1 MKKYGKSKEHRPN
14 PIVTMGLF
22 MDADGI
28 PLSFDLYPGNQNEQL
43 TLKPLETK
51 VIRDFNCSEFI
62 FCSDAGLGSK
72 SNRFF
77 NSFGNR
83 SYVITYSLKKMKKEE
98 IVNKVKKMPYD
109 DLEKVLDFIEVVKED
124 SSDDKKEILILQKLY
139 ENYENAKNQMK
150 IIIENFEQNTVEESS
165 LKKEYLEIFPVLLK
179 SIVAILQYEGFNDEQ
194 IANCFNEALKK
205 NE

>member
-1 MKKYGKSKEHRPN
+1 
-14 PIVTMGLF
+14 
-22 MDADGI
+22 
-28 PLSFDLYPGNQNEQL
+28 
-43 TLKPLETK
+43 
-51 VIRDFNCSEFI
+51 
-62 FCSDAGLGSK
+62 
-72 SNRFF
+72 
-77 NSFGNR
+77 
-83 SYVITYSLKKMKKEE
+83 MKKEE

-150 IIIENFEQNTVEESS
+150 IIIENFEQNTVEENS

>member
-1 MKKYGKSKEHRPN
+1 MKKYGKSKEHRLN

-51 VIRDFNCSEFI
+51 VIRNFNCSEFI

-83 SYVITYSLKKMKKEE
+83 SYVITYSLKRMKKEE
-98 IVNKVKKMPYD
+98 RDLALLPTQFKVPGSDKFID
-109 DLEKVLDFIEVVKED
+109 ISTLDETD
-124 SSDDKKEILILQKLY
+124 
-139 ENYENAKNQMK
+139 
-150 IIIENFEQNTVEESS
+150 
-165 LKKEYLEIFPVLLK
+165 P
-179 SIVAILQYEGFNDEQ
+179 
-194 IANCFNEALKK
+194 
-205 NE
+205 